1 MLLVLASGTRRV
13 PGYWKIRVVIKTVSP
28 GRRSRSKP
36 YHLHVA
42 TEYDGAYGDRPW
54 RHAAPSYGGQPPY
67 RARRGSQRWFAA
79 VAALVLGVAGL
90 AVALTGIALQLLP
103 RQFSAEQQRQISDW
117 EIGKR
122 WRTMSAGAIFPASLR
137 YAPPPTLPSDDP
149 GLWQTADRVGIA
161 SQASCAAATDPAAV
175 GAVLARHGCEAMLRA
190 TYVDGTGSYVITV
203 GVAAMPGSAQVNAA
217 KQALTGVGSRNGAG
231 VRTVP
236 VAGSLAV
243 AFTDPRRQLSDSMA
257 AGPYLVFYTIGYTDD
272 RPRQLVTDDHYGD
285 AEMTAAGAGVAQA
298 VASTVDSPVPPPQC
312 PGTPGC

>member
-1 MLLVLASGTRRV
+1 
-13 PGYWKIRVVIKTVSP
+13 
-28 GRRSRSKP
+28 
-36 YHLHVA
+36 LHVA

-117 EIGKR
+117 EAGKR
-122 WRTMSAGAIFPASLR
+122 WRTMSAGAIFPASLQ
-137 YAPPPTLPSDDP
+137 YAAPQDP
-149 GLWQTADRVGIA
+149 GDVTRLQLAVHRVGIA

-190 TYVDGTGSYVITV
+190 TYVDGTDSYVITV
-203 GVAAMPGSAQVNAA
+203 GVAVLPGSAQANAA
-217 KQALTGVGSRNGAG
+217 RQDLAGVGGKPVAG

-236 VAGSLAV
+236 VAGSLAA
-243 AFTDPRRQLSDSMA
+243 AFTDARRQLSDTVA

-272 RPRQLVTDDHYGD
+272 GPRQPVTDDTYGD

-298 VASTVDSPVPPPQC
+298 VASTVGKPVPAPQC